1 MKKLNI
7 LWIVMIKLTFFIS
20 SCAKEDSSSGNSGS
34 SALQTC
40 SGDYACSQFG
50 DTASGSISVDN
61 NTLTGTYAT
70 LCNTQAVSSW
80 VAAGIAPS
88 DAKGIGGVFVVTSN
102 NSAVSELIFFSDD
115 SCTSASYMISTALS
129 NIAIG
134 NASGSDHQFTAN
146 EGEIKIMVGN
156 STAKTWLESQNSN
169 SVSFTIGEPF
179 SMGTSNDNQYGLLNV
194 SDNGTIKYEVSASAY
209 PNMISSDPY
218 IKQ

>member
-1 MKKLNI
+1 
-7 LWIVMIKLTFFIS
+7 
-20 SCAKEDSSSGNSGS
+20 
-34 SALQTC
+34 
-40 SGDYACSQFG
+40 
-50 DTASGSISVDN
+50 
-61 NTLTGTYAT
+61 
-70 LCNTQAVSSW
+70 
-80 VAAGIAPS
+80 
-88 DAKGIGGVFVVTSN
+88 
-102 NSAVSELIFFSDD
+102 
-115 SCTSASYMISTALS
+115 MISTALS

>member
-1 MKKLNI
+1 
-7 LWIVMIKLTFFIS
+7 MIGLTFFIS

-80 VAAGIAPS
+80 VAAYCPS